1 MYAASTGTTT
11 NKTVESRG
19 FGGENMLSA
28 LSGKVSSETLTAL
41 ENLMKKHKTEMDT
54 LRNGNT
60 QTDEATM
67 KAKHEAFKSEMDAL
81 TAKYPELKTALEA
94 NKPQGKMGK
103 RGGNHQ
109 EIEAIIATL
118 PEAVQT
124 ELKNI
129 RATYQTKR
137 EALRTEEKTKMDT
150 VLSAYPEVKTKL
162 DALKPSEEAR
172 GFGHSR

>member
-1 MYAASTGTTT
+1 M
-11 NKTVESRG
+11 N
-19 FGGENMLSA
+19 
-28 LSGKVSSETLTAL
+28 
-41 ENLMKKHKTEMDT
+41 KHKSEIDT
-54 LRNGNT
+54 LRTSGSIP
-60 QTDEATM
+60 DEATM

-94 NKPQGKMGK
+94 SKPQGKMGK

-109 EIEAIIATL
+109 EIEALIATL
-118 PEAVQT
+118 PEAAQT

-129 RATYQTKR
+129 RATYQTKQ

-162 DALKPSEEAR
+162 DSLKPSEEGR
-172 GFGHSR
+172 GFGPGR